1 MAGLCASQPATKR
14 LWVFTVPQA
23 DKALWLLADAGI
35 AAFRT
40 PEACADSLAA
50 CLRPVRTRFHPGRN
64 APKAADVEA
73 RLGAARGRMTEP
85 EALALFAGLGVSC
98 APYKE
103 LTVAEAKAG
112 TVALSGIGEI
122 VAAKLVSRDLPHKSD
137 LGAVR
142 LGIRTPGELSAA
154 VDDMLAS
161 VAAKAPRARI
171 DGVLVQQQGCR
182 VQEAIVGLTRD
193 AAIGPIPTG
202 GR

>member
-85 EALALFAGLGVSC
+85 EELALFSGLGVYS
-98 APYKE
+98 APDMVW
-103 LTVAEAKAG
+103 TGAECKIG
-112 TVALSGIGEI
+112 TIALSG
-122 VAAKLVSRDLPHKSD
+122 SD
-137 LGAVR
+137 
-142 LGIRTPGELSAA
+142 ES
-154 VDDMLAS
+154 
-161 VAAKAPRARI
+161 
-171 DGVLVQQQGCR
+171 
-182 VQEAIVGLTRD
+182 
-193 AAIGPIPTG
+193 
-202 GR
+202 